1 MGEEEFSR
9 FVEDTREIVLAAI
22 SRYLYER
29 FAYAIDDVAQEA
41 YLRAYKALQKGQFRG
56 DSKLSTWLY
65 TIARNES
72 IRMNETLGRE
82 ETKAEK
88 AGKLSQ
94 EETRTLSLETE
105 IEEGAELPTWDR
117 AKIWV
122 SNLPEAYRSVIQYY
136 LSGYSEKEIAQV
148 LGVPAG
154 TVKSRA
160 ARGKEMLRRMHNSER
175 REGGGVWVKS
185 QTNV

>member
-1 MGEEEFSR
+1 MGEAEFSR
-9 FVEDTREIVLAAI
+9 FVEETREIVLAAV

-29 FAYAIDDVAQEA
+29 FAYAIDDVAQET

-56 DSKLSTWLY
+56 DSKLTTWLY

-72 IRMNETLGRE
+72 IRMNENLMRE

-88 AGKLSQ
+88 AGKRS
-94 EETRTLSLETE
+94 EEDSRSFAFDKELPEDRE
-105 IEEGAELPTWDR
+105 DLPTWEK
-117 AKIWV
+117 AKLWIG
-122 SNLPEAYRSVIQYY
+122 NLPEAYRSVIQYY
-136 LSGYSEKEIAQV
+136 LSGYSEKEIAEV

-160 ARGKEMLRRMHNSER
+160 ARGKEMLRRMQNSEK
-175 REGGGVWVKS
+175 REGGEVWGKY
-185 QTNV
+185 

>member
-1 MGEEEFSR
+1 MGEQEFSR
-9 FVEDTREIVLAAI
+9 FVESTREIVLAAV

-29 FAYAIDDVAQEA
+29 FAYAIDDVAQET

-56 DSKLSTWLY
+56 DSKLTTWLY

-72 IRMNETLGRE
+72 IRMNEILGRE

-88 AGKLSQ
+88 AGKRS
-94 EETRTLSLETE
+94 EEERRLETASE
-105 IEEGAELPTWDR
+105 NSDDSADLPTWEK

-122 SNLPEAYRSVIQYY
+122 LQLPESYRSVLQYY
-136 LSGYSEKEIAQV
+136 LSGYSEKQIAEA

-160 ARGKEMLRRMHNSER
+160 ARGKEMLRRMQNSER
-175 REGGGVWVKS
+175 REGGTIWGE
-185 QTNV
+185 

>member
-29 FAYAIDDVAQEA
+29 FAYAIDDVAQET

-56 DSKLSTWLY
+56 ESKLTTWLY

-72 IRMNETLGRE
+72 IRMNENLGRE

-88 AGKLSQ
+88 AGKRFQ
-94 EETRTLSLETE
+94 EERPQVAEADTE
-105 IEEGAELPTWDR
+105 DLVDLPSWEK

-122 SNLPEAYRSVIQYY
+122 ANLPEAYQSVIQYY
-136 LSGYSEKEIAQV
+136 LSGYSEKEIAEV

-160 ARGKEMLRRMHNSER
+160 ARGKEMLRRMHHSER
-175 REGGGVWVKS
+175 REGGEIWAKT
-185 QTNV
+185 QTNA

>member
-9 FVEDTREIVLAAI
+9 FVEGTREIVLAAI

-29 FAYAIDDVAQEA
+29 FAYAIDDVAQET
-41 YLRAYKALQKGQFRG
+41 YLRAYKALQKNQFRG
-56 DSKLSTWLY
+56 DSKLTTWLY

-72 IRMNETLGRE
+72 IRMNENLIRE

-88 AGKLSQ
+88 AGKRSK
-94 EETRTLSLETE
+94 EETRTFAAEKEPDETLD
-105 IEEGAELPTWDR
+105 LPTWEK
-117 AKIWV
+117 AKIWI
-122 SNLPEAYRSVIQYY
+122 SNLPDAYKSVIEYY
-136 LSGYSEKEIAQV
+136 LSGYSEKEIAEA

-160 ARGKEMLRRMHNSER
+160 ARGKEMLRRMQNSER
-175 REGGGVWVKS
+175 REGGEVWGKL
-185 QTNV
+185 

>member
-1 MGEEEFSR
+1 MGEAEFSR
-9 FVEDTREIVLAAI
+9 FVEETREIVLAAV

-29 FAYAIDDVAQEA
+29 FAYAIDDVAQET

-56 DSKLSTWLY
+56 DSKLTTWLY

-72 IRMNETLGRE
+72 IRMNENLVRE

-88 AGKLSQ
+88 AGKRS
-94 EETRTLSLETE
+94 EEDSRVFA
-105 IEEGAELPTWDR
+105 IEKDSEVMEDLPTWEK
-117 AKIWV
+117 AKLWI

-136 LSGYSEKEIAQV
+136 LSGYSEKEIAEA
-148 LGVPAG
+148 LGVPTG

-160 ARGKEMLRRMHNSER
+160 ARGKEMLRRMQNSEK
-175 REGGGVWVKS
+175 REGGEVWGKY
-185 QTNV
+185 